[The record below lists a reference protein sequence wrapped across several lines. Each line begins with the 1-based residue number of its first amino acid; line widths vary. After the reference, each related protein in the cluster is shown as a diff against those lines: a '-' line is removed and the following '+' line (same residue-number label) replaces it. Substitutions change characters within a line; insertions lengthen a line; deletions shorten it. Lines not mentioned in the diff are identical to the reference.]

1 MLLLAFFV
9 STFKTRK
16 LKIHLLNPKIIVGA
30 VVAIFVIIIGVL
42 GIPSSS
48 FIDDTSGGKIVA
60 PSEAPRGALPL
71 EIELLDLSILEV
83 NDKAATIQVEFE
95 VSNPNFKSVILQVLS
110 YDLYED
116 GVRIAISQIG
126 ERPIAMLESS
136 NYFTILNERPTILKD
151 TITIKNSGNTP
162 ELWEALTNNTPQW
175 KITGETFSNLSS
187 ITAGGENENSFE
199 FFP

>member
-16 LKIHLLNPKIIVGA
+16 LKIHLLNPKIIVVA
-30 VVAIFVIIIGVL
+30 VVAIFVIIIGVI
-42 GIPSSS
+42 GISGSS
-48 FIDDTSGGKIVA
+48 FIDDTSEGNIVA

-83 NDKAATIQVEFE
+83 NDKAATIQVEFK
-95 VSNPNFKSVILQVLS
+95 VSNPNFKSVILQVIS
-110 YDLYED
+110 YNLYEN
-116 GVRIAISQIG
+116 GVRVAVSQIG

-136 NYFTILNERPTILKD
+136 NYFTILNERPTILKE